1 MTKKIEETRTFYP
14 ENDPYIDNSSAEE
27 LTYGW
32 ERNLTLKENILA
44 YKDMSLNQ
52 WWVELPLEIKES
64 LHLFSADPNIFIVD
78 QFVDDYWNLEDKS
91 VERELL
97 EFEHGYEEQQERL
110 KSKVIKLREYKPD
123 DKK

>member
-1 MTKKIEETRTFYP
+1 MTKKIEEIRTFYP

-78 QFVDDYWNLEDKS
+78 QF
-91 VERELL
+91 
-97 EFEHGYEEQQERL
+97 EHGYEEQQERL